1 MKKYFI
7 QSLSIA
13 GIISA
18 ISLSLISVYSSGFA
32 LIDPK
37 FHRALCCGLALIV
50 VVLIPYRKIENSI
63 NFSPSR
69 VIVDFLLIIFGIL
82 TVIKFYNVQ
91 TIMENELYDIS
102 YFDGLIH
109 PASRTFEGAAQNQ
122 RILHYCRAF
131 PRRWLRRH
139 RQCCILRKA
148 PRSPN

>member
-1 MKKYFI
+1 MKKYII

-13 GIISA
+13 GIVSA

-63 NFSPSR
+63 NFLLSR
-69 VIVDFLLIIFGIL
+69 VAVDFLLIVFGML

-102 YFDGLIH
+102 YFDGLYSILGLLSLIH
-109 PASRTFEGAAQNQ
+109 
-122 RILHYCRAF
+122 I
-131 PRRWLRRH
+131 
-139 RQCCILRKA
+139 
-148 PRSPN
+148 